1 MDFWTNL
8 HIAPASYLVA
18 VVSTLHRIG
27 AKYSICF
34 RGFFLLLFGFIIA
47 LNSAQAQTPSAPATN
62 STSYFSVTR
71 YIVEDNSVLP
81 SNDWSAVLAKYTGT
95 NVSRDEIVQAAWNLQ
110 AAYNKQGYPMTSI
123 AVAQGQIANGI
134 VTFNIFQTAI
144 PQIVIS
150 GVRYTC
156 STNGVVTSV
165 VPAIAPVLVP
175 QTASTNAPAPTPSP
189 ESPLTAAVTPAK
201 PASAA
206 DLAQARASLIR
217 KMVTVDTEPEDNRI
231 HVVSTNA
238 GPRFAVERYRIM
250 GNSVLS
256 PRDLSMI
263 MTNIDGAYGTNV
275 SIDGIRTVVEQLQ
288 SAYRDRGYVTVAVG
302 LPQQKLTNAT
312 VKVQVTEG
320 WLTGIDVEG
329 NHYFTSNNVM
339 RALPSLHTNILL
351 NGNIL
356 QGELNRANANPDRK
370 IYPVI
375 SPGPTPGTSA
385 LTLHVK
391 DQLPLHA
398 KVDLDNYSSP
408 GTPGLRVN
416 SSAVYNN
423 LWQEEHSV
431 GVQYSFS
438 PEFYKPDRVAG
449 HWNFYDDPEV
459 VNYSVFYRLPLGGP
473 ASLANQITARPGT
486 FGYSEATRKFNMPPI
501 GAAPALTIFVS
512 RSAIDTGTALTSS
525 QTLSAP
531 GSNPSIALQ
540 NFEHSPTINEDIAAH
555 LDYPLTTSGN
565 LQSSF
570 SSGLDLKVFETLNYK
585 TNVFTFVQ
593 TNFDS
598 GGNPVL
604 PPVTTPVPSV
614 VPTTEDLVEYL
625 PLSLHYTGSW
635 RDSLGLSTVGLGLS
649 VNLWYYSDFAT
660 TSTGTN
666 AATTSVHGRPGLD
679 DITGSSRS
687 SGHWVVLTPSYSRT
701 FVVDDW
707 TTSVRLDGQVATEP
721 LISPEQFGAGGVNS
735 VRGYPEGDAFGDDGW
750 HFSLEQQTPAHTIG
764 TLYGNTPLTV
774 SASIYMDY
782 AVVYLIDP
790 QGQLPRQRLWG
801 TGMGFSAAAGSH
813 WQARFLFSFPLI
825 KTADTPA
832 YEPLFNFS
840 LTAQF

>member
-1 MDFWTNL
+1 
-8 HIAPASYLVA
+8 
-18 VVSTLHRIG
+18 
-27 AKYSICF
+27 
-34 RGFFLLLFGFIIA
+34 
-47 LNSAQAQTPSAPATN
+47 
-62 STSYFSVTR
+62 
-71 YIVEDNSVLP
+71 VEDNSVLP
-81 SNDWSAVLAKYTGT
+81 SNDWLAVLGKYTGPK
-95 NVSRDEIVQAAWNLQ
+95 VSRDEIVQAAEALQ
-110 AAYNKQGYPMTSI
+110 AAYNQRGYPMTSI
-123 AVAQGQIANGI
+123 AVAQGQIANGM
-134 VTFNIFQTAI
+134 VTFYIFQTAV
-144 PQIVIS
+144 PQIVVS
-150 GVRYTC
+150 GVRYVC

-165 VPAIAPVLVP
+165 VPAMAPVLVP
-175 QTASTNAPAPTPSP
+175 QTTPVPAPAPAPPP
-189 ESPLTAAVTPAK
+189 EFPLTAAVTPAK

-206 DLAQARASLIR
+206 DLAQARASLIK
-217 KMVTVDTEPEDNRI
+217 KMTALDTAGEAEDTRI

-238 GPRFAVERYRIM
+238 GPRFEVERYRIM

-256 PRDLSMI
+256 PGDLSTI

-329 NHYFTSNNVM
+329 NHYFSSNNVM
-339 RALPSLHTNILL
+339 RALPSLHTNILI
-351 NGNIL
+351 NRNIL
-356 QGELNRANANPDRK
+356 EGELNRANANQDRK
-370 IYPVI
+370 IYPII

-391 DQLPLHA
+391 DQLPFHG

-408 GTPGLRVN
+408 GTPSLRVN
-416 SSAVYNN
+416 GSAVYNN

-438 PEFYKPDRVAG
+438 PELYKPDRPDG
-449 HWNFYDDPEV
+449 HWNFYDDPQV
-459 VNYSVFYRLPLGGP
+459 VNYSVFYRLPLGEP
-473 ASLANQITARPGT
+473 ASLADRITANPGT
-486 FGYSEATRKFNMPPI
+486 FGYSEATRKFNTPPI
-501 GAAPALTIFVS
+501 GATPDLTIFAS
-512 RSAIDTGTALTSS
+512 RSAIDTGTANTFS
-525 QTLSAP
+525 QTLTTNGA
-531 GSNPSIALQ
+531 NPSINQQ

-555 LDYPLTTSGN
+555 LDYPLAMSGN

-570 SSGLDLKVFETLNYK
+570 SGGFDFKFFQTINYK
-585 TNVFTFVQ
+585 TNLFTFVQ

-604 PPVTTPVPSV
+604 PPVTTPVPSP
-614 VPTTEDLVEYL
+614 VPLTENQIEYL
-625 PLSLHYTGSW
+625 PLSLHYAGSW
-635 RDSLGLSTVGLGLS
+635 RDSYGLSTVALGLS
-649 VNLWYYSDFAT
+649 VNLWYNSLFAT
-660 TSTGTN
+660 TSSSTVVTTNGTTISTN
-666 AATTSVHGRPGLD
+666 NVSTTTNSHGTKGFQQ
-679 DITGSSRS
+679 ITGSSLS

-701 FVVDDW
+701 IVLDDW
-707 TTSVRLDGQVATEP
+707 TTSIRLDGQVATEP

-750 HFSLEQQTPAHTIG
+750 HCSLEQQTPVHTIG
-764 TLYGNTPLTV
+764 MVYGNTPLTV

-790 QGQLPRQRLWG
+790 QGLPPRQRLWG
-801 TGMGFSAAAGSH
+801 TGMGFTAAAGSH

-825 KTADTPA
+825 KTSDTPA